1 MTVSNIHDSNA
12 KLIVS
17 NGRLVSL
24 LMQLIKLVV
33 HKIPHQVGIP
43 ASYAREK
50 RRKSMYPL
58 DRIHGGGSLI
68 TPPSALTTSAMITMG
83 EKVFQMLRF
92 GLKSQTSRGGGHLGS
107 PVSFVAI
114 SSGSFCY

>member
-12 KLIVS
+12 MLIVS

-58 DRIHGGGSLI
+58 DRIHGGGV
-68 TPPSALTTSAMITMG
+68 TNHPPISFNNIG
-83 EKVFQMLRF
+83 DDHN
-92 GLKSQTSRGGGHLGS
+92 GGKSISD
-107 PVSFVAI
+107 VAI
-114 SSGSFCY
+114 WSQKPNISRRWSSWLACELCCH